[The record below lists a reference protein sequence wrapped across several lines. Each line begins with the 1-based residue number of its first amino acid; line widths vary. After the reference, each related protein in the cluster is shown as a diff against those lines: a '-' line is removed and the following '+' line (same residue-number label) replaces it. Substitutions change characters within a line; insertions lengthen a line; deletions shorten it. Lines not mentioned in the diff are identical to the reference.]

1 MTRIV
6 LADDH
11 VVVRQ
16 GIRAILEMEQDFDV
30 VAEAADGV
38 VALELVERHKPDVL
52 VVDLAMPRLGGLDVA
67 AAAEKRSPATR
78 VVVLTMH
85 ADDGYVAHALRH
97 GVLGYV
103 LKDSGYSELIK
114 AVRAAAAGRRH
125 LGPPLS
131 EQTVESYLRRT
142 RDAEV
147 DIYDTLTAREREVV
161 SLDAEG
167 LTAAQIGVRLSI
179 SPRTVEAH
187 RAHVMAKLGVRSKA
201 ELIRY
206 VVSRAPGGG
215 DGGRA
220 KRS

>member
-1 MTRIV
+1 VTRIV

-16 GIRAILEMEQDFDV
+16 GIRAILEMESDFDV
-30 VAEAADGV
+30 VGEAADGV
-38 VALELVERHKPDVL
+38 AALELVERFRPDVL
-52 VVDLAMPRLGGLDVA
+52 VTDVAMPHLGGLDVA
-67 AAAEKRSPATR
+67 SAAKKRSPATN

-85 ADDGYVAHALRH
+85 ADDAYVAHALRH

-114 AVRAAAAGRRH
+114 AVRAAAAGRLH

-147 DIYDTLTAREREVV
+147 DIFDTLTAREREVV

-167 LTAAQIGVRLSI
+167 LTAAEIGARLSI

-187 RAHVMAKLGVRSKA
+187 RAHVMAKLGLRSKA

-206 VVSRAPGGG
+206 VVSRGQAGADAP
-215 DGGRA
+215 RT
-220 KRS
+220 KRG